1 MTIAQVGKPPWQA
14 CSYFV
19 TNRSE
24 FSAQVKTSS
33 MLGGLLGSQSSSSDF
48 GENMLNSVAR
58 QAIAQLFT
66 DSEAVEVAIRCSPS
80 SKILQGVVDSFQMKG
95 RGLIIKKMFEAAE
108 MEFETDAVSLDMAGL
123 MGGKIRLKQATHAIA
138 TVTMTESGINKA
150 FKADLVEKHLQNVDS
165 EDATNLSGGDPISFR
180 DVKLELLPEQKV
192 KIMAMTD
199 LPNRSDI
206 PICLSAI
213 VDVERRRRVVFKDP
227 EFEPA
232 GIDEDVQW
240 LSEALMPAF
249 VGVLNKMVDLE
260 RFDLDGVSLRV
271 NRLDVEGKKLL
282 FNGYAEI
289 EHFPGM

>member
-1 MTIAQVGKPPWQA
+1 
-14 CSYFV
+14 
-19 TNRSE
+19 
-24 FSAQVKTSS
+24 
-33 MLGGLLGSQSSSSDF
+33 MLGGLLGSKSSSSSADF

-58 QAIAQLFT
+58 QAIQQLFT
-66 DSEAVEVAIRCSPS
+66 DSESVDVSIRCSPS

-95 RGLIIKKMFEAAE
+95 RGLVIKKMFEAAE
-108 MEFETDAVSLDMAGL
+108 MEFETDAVSIDIGGL

-150 FKADLVEKHLQNVDS
+150 FTAELVEKHLQNVDT
-165 EDATNLSGGDPISFR
+165 EEVTNLSGGDPISFR
-180 DVKLELLPEQKV
+180 NVKMELQPDKRVRISAQ
-192 KIMAMTD
+192 TD

-206 PICLSAI
+206 PINLIAG
-213 VDVERRRRVVFKDP
+213 VDVERRRRVVFTQP
-227 EFEPA
+227 EFLPE

-271 NRLDVEGKKLL
+271 NRLEVEGKKLL

>member
-1 MTIAQVGKPPWQA
+1 
-14 CSYFV
+14 
-19 TNRSE
+19 
-24 FSAQVKTSS
+24 
-33 MLGGLLGSQSSSSDF
+33 MLGGLLGSQSSSTDF

-58 QAIAQLFT
+58 QAIQQLFT
-66 DSEAVEVAIRCSPS
+66 SSESVEISIRCSPS

-95 RGLIIKKMFEAAE
+95 RGLVIKKMFEAAE
-108 MEFETDAVSLDMAGL
+108 MEFETDAVSIDVGGL

-138 TVTMTESGINKA
+138 TVAMTESGINKA
-150 FKADLVEKHLQNVDS
+150 FTADLVEKHLKNVDT
-165 EDATNLSGGDPISFR
+165 EEVTNLSGGDPVSFR
-180 DVKLELLPEQKV
+180 EV
-192 KIMAMTD
+192 KIVLGADHRIQIFAKTD

-206 PICLSAI
+206 PIQLSAGI
-213 VDVERRRRVVFKDP
+213 DVERRRRVVFTDP
-227 EFEPA
+227 QFEPE
-232 GIDEDVQW
+232 GMPEDVQW

-271 NRLDVEGKKLL
+271 NRLEVQGKRLL

>member
-1 MTIAQVGKPPWQA
+1 MAQVN
-14 CSYFV
+14 
-19 TNRSE
+19 TL
-24 FSAQVKTSS
+24 S
-33 MLGGLLGSQSSSSDF
+33 MLGGLLGSKSSSSDF

-66 DSEAVEVAIRCSPS
+66 DSESVDVSIRCSPS

-108 MEFETDAVSLDMAGL
+108 MEFETDAVSIDVGGL
-123 MGGKIRLKQATHAIA
+123 MAGKIRLKQATHAIA

-150 FKADLVEKHLQNVDS
+150 FTADLVEKHLQNVS
-165 EDATNLSGGDPISFR
+165 TEEVTNLSGGEPVSFR
-180 DVKLELLPEQKV
+180 DVTVELMPEQRVRINAK
-192 KIMAMTD
+192 TD

-206 PICLSAI
+206 PIQLRAT
-213 VDVERRRRVVFKDP
+213 VDVERRRRVVFKDS
-227 EFEPA
+227 EFVPDN
-232 GIDEDVQW
+232 IDEDVQW

-271 NRLDVEGKKLL
+271 NRLDVEGKNLL

>member
-1 MTIAQVGKPPWQA
+1 
-14 CSYFV
+14 
-19 TNRSE
+19 
-24 FSAQVKTSS
+24 
-33 MLGGLLGSQSSSSDF
+33 MLGGLLGSQSPSSDF

-66 DSEAVEVAIRCSPS
+66 ASEAVDVSIRCSPS
-80 SKILQGVVDSFQMKG
+80 SKILQGIVDSFQMKG

-123 MGGKIRLKQATHAIA
+123 MSGKIRLKQATHAIA

-165 EDATNLSGGDPISFR
+165 EEVTNLSGGDPISFR
-180 DVKLELLPEQKV
+180 DVNIELMPDRRV
-192 KIMAMTD
+192 KILAQTD
-199 LPNRSDI
+199 LPNRTDI
-206 PICLSAI
+206 PICLHAT

-227 EFEPA
+227 EFDPE
-232 GIDEDVQW
+232 GIEEDVQW

-271 NRLDVEGKKLL
+271 NRLEVEGKNLL

>member
-1 MTIAQVGKPPWQA
+1 
-14 CSYFV
+14 
-19 TNRSE
+19 
-24 FSAQVKTSS
+24 
-33 MLGGLLGSQSSSSDF
+33 MLGGLLGSQSSSTDF

-58 QAIAQLFT
+58 QAIQQLFT
-66 DSEAVEVAIRCSPS
+66 SSESVDVAIRCSPS

-95 RGLIIKKMFEAAE
+95 RGLVIKKMFEAAE
-108 MEFETDAVSLDMAGL
+108 MEFETDAVSIDVGGL

-138 TVTMTESGINKA
+138 TVAMTESGINKA
-150 FKADLVEKHLQNVDS
+150 FTAELVEKHLQNVAT
-165 EDATNLSGGDPISFR
+165 EEVTNLSGGDPISFR
-180 DVKLELLPEQKV
+180 DVNIVLMDDKRVRVSAK
-192 KIMAMTD
+192 TD

-206 PICLSAI
+206 PIQLFAR
-213 VDVERRRRVVFKDP
+213 VDVERRRRVVFNDTQFDA
-227 EFEPA
+227 E
-232 GIDEDVQW
+232 GIEEDVEW

-271 NRLDVEGKKLL
+271 NRLEVEGKRLL

>member
-1 MTIAQVGKPPWQA
+1 MTIAQVGKPLWQA
-14 CSYFV
+14 RSYFV
-19 TNRSE
+19 TNRSA
-24 FSAQVKTSS
+24 FSAQVKPSS
-33 MLGGLLGSQSSSSDF
+33 MLGGLLGSQSPSSDF

-58 QAIAQLFT
+58 QAIQQLFT
-66 DSEAVEVAIRCSPS
+66 DSEAVDVSIRCSPS
-80 SKILQGVVDSFQMKG
+80 SKILQGIVDSFQMKG

-123 MGGKIRLKQATHAIA
+123 MAGKIRLKQATHAIA

-150 FKADLVEKHLQNVDS
+150 FTADLVEKHLQNVDS
-165 EDATNLSGGDPISFR
+165 EEATNLSGGDPISFR
-180 DVKLELLPEQKV
+180 DVQLELMPEQQV
-192 KIMAMTD
+192 KIMAKTD
-199 LPNRSDI
+199 LPNRADI
-206 PICLSAI
+206 PICLHAT
-213 VDVERRRRVVFKDP
+213 VDVERRRRVVFKNP
-227 EFEPA
+227 EFQPE

-271 NRLDVEGKKLL
+271 NRLDVEGKNLL

>member
-1 MTIAQVGKPPWQA
+1 MAVAQVGKTPWQA
-14 CSYFV
+14 RSYFV
-19 TNRSE
+19 TNRSA
-24 FSAQVKTSS
+24 FSAQVKPSS

-66 DSEAVEVAIRCSPS
+66 DSEAVDVSIRCSPS
-80 SKILQGVVDSFQMKG
+80 SKILQGIVDSFQMKG

-123 MGGKIRLKQATHAIA
+123 MAGKIRLKQATHAIA
-138 TVTMTESGINKA
+138 TVTMTESGINRA
-150 FKADLVEKHLQNVDS
+150 FKAELVEKHLQNVDS

-180 DVKLELLPEQKV
+180 DVAMELLPDQMVKV
-192 KIMAMTD
+192 MAKTD
-199 LPNRSDI
+199 LPNRADI
-206 PICLSAI
+206 PICLTAT

-227 EFEPA
+227 EFLPD
-232 GIDEDVQW
+232 GIEEDVQW

-271 NRLDVEGKKLL
+271 NRLDVEGKNLL